1 LNVMDKHRIGLLT
14 VSDGRQRVYESLEP
28 VIKEY
33 NDSLARVLEET
44 GEVEVVQGTA
54 PIASPEAARR
64 EAKRLVEMG
73 VSATIFHQPIFG
85 FPHFAAIVAQFLRPP
100 FLVLAPREPN
110 YPSVNGMLTI
120 GSAFGQLEIP
130 HVRIWDDIEKPEVLA
145 KVMAFVRAAA
155 AVNQLRGQVYG
166 LLGGR
171 SMGLYACAPAPNQW
185 MRQFGVD
192 VDHLDQLEIVR
203 RAELVDAERVARG
216 IDWLRSQ
223 MGDWSYDEEQLTPK
237 RLEYQVRTY
246 LATKDI
252 IAEYGW
258 DFVGIK
264 CHYEMS
270 EYQVTQ
276 CLSAAFLNDPYDW
289 EGPKVPT
296 PASCEADSDA
306 ALTMQLLRLVSG
318 HPASLLDIRFFDEE
332 VGLWVLV
339 NCGAAPTF
347 FADRSQNAAENL
359 RHTKLTPVISKYLG
373 GGAHVWF
380 QFRQGPVTVA
390 RLQRAGDRYQMLLF
404 KGEVEERPLES
415 VTGAMATWPTAFARF
430 EVTVE
435 TLLQRMNANHLH
447 MIPGDFTQE
456 MRLLG
461 QFLDVE
467 VIELAERSLD

>member
-1 LNVMDKHRIGLLT
+1 MEKHRIGLLS
-14 VSDGRQRVYESLEP
+14 VSDGRRRVYESLEP

-33 NDSLARVLEET
+33 NDTLTAALEAT
-44 GEVEVVQGTA
+44 GEVEIVRGSA
-54 PIASPEAARR
+54 PIASPEDARR
-64 EAKRLVEMG
+64 EARRLVAAG
-73 VSATIFHQPIFG
+73 VCGTIFHQPIFG
-85 FPHFAAIVAQFLRPP
+85 FPHFAAIVAQILPSP

-110 YPSVNGMLTI
+110 FPSVNGMLTI

-130 HVRIWDDIEKPEVLA
+130 HVRIWDDIEKPAVLA
-145 KVMAFVRAAA
+145 RVMAFIRSSAAA
-155 AVNQLRGQVYG
+155 SRLRGQVYG

-171 SMGLYACAPAPNQW
+171 SMGLYGCAPAPNQW

-192 VDHLDQLEIVR
+192 VDHIDQLEIVR
-203 RAELVDAERVARG
+203 RAELVGRQRVGAGIEWLGAR
-216 IDWLRSQ
+216 
-223 MGDWSYDEEQLTPK
+223 MGGVPYDDQQLTPAK
-237 RLEYQVRTY
+237 LEYQVRTY

-252 IAEYGW
+252 IADYGW

-289 EGPKVPT
+289 EGFKEPT

-306 ALTMQLLRLVSG
+306 ALTMQLMRLVSG
-318 HPASLLDIRFFDEE
+318 HPAALMDIRFFDEQA
-332 VGLWVLV
+332 GLWVLV

-347 FADRSQNAAENL
+347 FAARSEDPEANL
-359 RHTKLTPVISKYLG
+359 QRTKLVPVIPKYLG

-380 QFRQGPVTVA
+380 QFREGPVTVA
-390 RLQRAGDRYQMLLF
+390 RMQRAGDRYQMLLF
-404 KGEVEERPLES
+404 KGQIEERPLDS
-415 VTGAMATWPTAFARF
+415 VVGAMDTWPTAFARF
-430 EVTVE
+430 EVTVD

-447 MIPGDFTQE
+447 FVPGDFTQE

-461 QFLDVE
+461 QFLGVE
-467 VIELAERSLD
+467 VIDLAEVPLD